1 MKMYITNKGLYR
13 VVEKSKY
20 YLTEEKKMKK
30 PIIGITSNFTSN
42 DEVGK
47 LAKLGAPL
55 QQWQLIADDYISA
68 IESAGG
74 VPVILP
80 AVENVENLLPVLSVL
95 DGLVMTG
102 GNDVN
107 PLLYNEVPIASL
119 GEISIKRDDTEFNLV
134 TKAINDFSMPIIGI
148 CRGCQL
154 LNVVKG
160 GTLHQ
165 DLVVE
170 KVTEREHFQL
180 AYPKNYGCQK
190 AIVEENSRLY
200 SILQETEIKINSFH
214 HQGVNKVGQDLV
226 VTAKGEDGVVE
237 AIENIGDRF
246 IMGLQWHPE
255 MMGTENN
262 SFFKLFEAFIK
273 ECSK

>member
-1 MKMYITNKGLYR
+1 MKTYRTNKGLCR
-13 VVEKSKY
+13 AAEKSND
-20 YLTEEKKMKK
+20 YLMEEKKMQK

-47 LAKLGAPL
+47 LANLGGAH

-80 AVENVENLLPVLSVL
+80 VVENAENLLPVLSVL
-95 DGLVMTG
+95 DGLVVSG

-107 PLLYNEVPIASL
+107 PLLYDEVPISSL
-119 GEISIKRDDTEFNLV
+119 GEVSIKRDNSEFNLL
-134 TKAINDFSMPIIGI
+134 TKALKDFDMPIIGI

-165 DLVVE
+165 DLVAA

-180 AYPKNYGCQK
+180 AYPKNYGWQK
-190 AIVEENSRLY
+190 AIVKEDSKLY
-200 SILQETEIKINSFH
+200 HMLRETEIKINSFH
-214 HQGVNKVGQDLV
+214 HQGINKVGENLI
-226 VTAKGEDGVVE
+226 VTARGEDGVVE
-237 AIENIGDRF
+237 AIESIEDRF
-246 IMGLQWHPE
+246 VMGLQWHPE
-255 MMGTENN
+255 MMSSENK
-262 SFFKLFEAFIK
+262 SFFKLFEAFVK

>member
-1 MKMYITNKGLYR
+1 
-13 VVEKSKY
+13 
-20 YLTEEKKMKK
+20 MKK

-47 LAKLGAPL
+47 LAHLGASL
-55 QQWQLIADDYISA
+55 QQWQLIADDYINA

-80 AVENVENLLPVLSVL
+80 VVENVENLLPILNVL
-95 DGLVMTG
+95 DGLVISG

-107 PLLYNEVPIASL
+107 PLLYNEVPITSL
-119 GEISIKRDDTEFNLV
+119 GEISVKRDDSEFALL
-134 TKAINDFSMPIIGI
+134 TKAINDFTMPIIGI

-165 DLVVE
+165 DLVAAG
-170 KVTEREHFQL
+170 VTEREHFQL

-190 AIVEENSRLY
+190 ALVKGGSKLHG
-200 SILQETEIKINSFH
+200 ILGETEIKINSFH
-214 HQGVNKVGQDLV
+214 HQGVNKVGEDLI
-226 VTAKGEDGVVE
+226 VTVKGEDGVVE
-237 AIENIGDRF
+237 AIESIGDRF

-262 SFFKLFEAFIK
+262 AFMILFEAFIN
-273 ECSK
+273 ECRK

>member
-1 MKMYITNKGLYR
+1 M
-13 VVEKSKY
+13 
-20 YLTEEKKMKK
+20 EEKKMQK

-47 LAKLGAPL
+47 LAKLGGPL

-80 AVENVENLLPVLSVL
+80 VVENIENLLPVLSVL
-95 DGLVMTG
+95 DGLVVSG

-107 PLLYNEVPIASL
+107 PLLYNEVPISSL
-119 GEISIKRDDTEFNLV
+119 GEISIKRDNTEFNLL
-134 TKAINDFSMPIIGI
+134 TKALNDFNMPIMGI

-165 DLVVE
+165 DLVSA

-190 AIVEENSRLY
+190 AIVKDESKLY
-200 SILQETEIKINSFH
+200 RILGEAEIKINSFH
-214 HQGVNKVGQDLV
+214 HQGINEVGEDLI

-237 AIENIGDRF
+237 AIENMGDRF

-255 MMGTENN
+255 MMGTEDN
-262 SFFKLFEAFIK
+262 SYFKLFEAFVK